1 MVMIGEVR
9 KKRILMFETK
19 LEIICKIWSQKI
31 ESENSMK
38 VEKSDNRVNEIEIEN
53 GKKKEKEIKF
63 SIQLM
68 QRQCK

>member
-1 MVMIGEVR
+1 MIGEVR

-19 LEIICKIWSQKI
+19 LEIICKISSQKI

-53 GKKKEKEIKF
+53 GEKRKKEIKF